1 MRNFLKIYLAGMVI
15 LTSMISAVSF
25 KNAGTAQQP
34 ASKASIERGKTVY
47 TTYCLACHQADGSG
61 VPRMNP
67 PLNKTQYVTGD
78 KKKLINILLKG
89 LDEEIEI
96 AGEYYSNPMPSHAH
110 LTDQEIAD
118 VLTYVRNS
126 FGNKSS
132 GIAKNEVTAERK
144 KLN

>member
-1 MRNFLKIYLAGMVI
+1 MRNLLTVFPAGILIVII
-15 LTSMISAVSF
+15 LTSAVSR
-25 KNAGTAQQP
+25 KEAGTEQQP
-34 ASKASIERGKTVY
+34 ISKAVMERGKTVY
-47 TTYCLACHQADGSG
+47 TTYCLACHQADASG

-67 PLNKTQYVTGD
+67 PLIKTPYVTGD

-96 AGEYYSNPMPSHAH
+96 AGEYYTNPMPAHAH

-126 FGNKSS
+126 FGNKSGS
-132 GIAKNEVTAERK
+132 ITKAEVATERN